1 MNRVVFLYTELADY
15 FLKCLESCGTDF
27 EFLVIHWP
35 TNKEAPFQFIVPKN
49 TKLLHRESKSKAELI
64 ETIIAFQ
71 PQLICCSGWIDK
83 DYIAIAKAL
92 KSKHIKTCI
101 ALDNHWNDSIKQ
113 NIARVISRITIKK
126 YFDFAWVPGSSQSLY
141 AKKLGFKE
149 NQIKL
154 GYYCA
159 DTNRFSNVF
168 KKRQENAEVKN
179 KHICLFVA
187 RYVSHK
193 GIYDLW
199 EAFIET
205 KKTQINDWELW
216 CIGTGAEW
224 DNRIEHPSIKHL
236 GFKQP
241 NELTSYLIQADVY
254 VLPSHFEP
262 WGVSVH
268 EMALSGL
275 PLLLSNKVGAAE
287 KFLIENK
294 NGYVFEAGNI
304 LQLTAYL
311 QKMTTLTD
319 MQLREM
325 AVNSHDIGLSLSHK
339 DWKNTLSQLVA

>member
-1 MNRVVFLYTELADY
+1 MNKVVFLYTELADY
-15 FLKCLESCGTDF
+15 FLKCLESCGIDF

-35 TNKEAPFQFIVPKN
+35 INKEAPFQFTIPEN
-49 TKLLHRESKSKAELI
+49 TKLVQRENKSKAELI
-64 ETIIAFQ
+64 ETIVAFQ

-83 DYIAIAKAL
+83 DYIAIVKAL
-92 KSKHIKTCI
+92 KAKHIKTCI
-101 ALDNHWNDSIKQ
+101 ALDNHWNNSIKQ
-113 NIARVISRITIKK
+113 NIARVISRITIRK

-141 AKKLGFKE
+141 ANKLGFKDH
-149 NQIKL
+149 QIKL

-159 DTNRFSNVF
+159 DITRFSNVF
-168 KKRQENAEVKN
+168 KMREANTEVRN

-205 KKTQINDWELW
+205 KKNQKNDWELW

-224 DNRIEHPSIKHL
+224 ENRIEHPSIKHL

-241 NELTSYLIQADVY
+241 SELTPYLIQADAY

-262 WGVSVH
+262 WGVSAH

-275 PLLLSNKVGAAE
+275 PMLLSNKVGAAE
-287 KFLIENK
+287 KFLVENT
-294 NGYVFEAGNI
+294 NGYIFEAGNVS
-304 LQLTAYL
+304 QLTTYL
-311 QKMTTLTD
+311 QKLMSLTD
-319 MQLREM
+319 TQLHEM
-325 AVNSHDIGLSLSHK
+325 ALNSHEIGLSLSHEG
-339 DWKNTLSQLVA
+339 WKNTLNQLIA